1 MHIVEHFKTIT
12 HHRRLVRGF
21 CFRVGLYWQG
31 LTHDLS
37 KYSPSEFFEGIRY
50 YAGTQS
56 PNNLERKVKGYSASW
71 LHHKGRNKHHYEYW
85 TDYHIGAP
93 KGTISPVKMPER
105 YVIEMLCD
113 RVAACRTYH
122 KDDYTQKDALEYFQ
136 KGCAALLMHPETS
149 LLLRRLL
156 TMVAKKGEDYTF
168 KYIRRHR
175 GSLYPL
181 LANAAPSD
189 VPLISFAIPRHGE
202 EAAPAAKAFDVET
215 GLKDGDGDMKGT
227 VSAHGIEPHQP
238 RPGEDDIIGG

>member
-1 MHIVEHFKTIT
+1 
-12 HHRRLVRGF
+12 
-21 CFRVGLYWQG
+21 
-31 LTHDLS
+31 
-37 KYSPSEFFEGIRY
+37 
-50 YAGTQS
+50 
-56 PNNLERKVKGYSASW
+56 
-71 LHHKGRNKHHYEYW
+71 
-85 TDYHIGAP
+85 
-93 KGTISPVKMPER
+93 MPER

-202 EAAPAAKAFDVET
+202 EAAPAAEAFDVET

-227 VSAHGIEPHQP
+227 VSAHCIEPHQP